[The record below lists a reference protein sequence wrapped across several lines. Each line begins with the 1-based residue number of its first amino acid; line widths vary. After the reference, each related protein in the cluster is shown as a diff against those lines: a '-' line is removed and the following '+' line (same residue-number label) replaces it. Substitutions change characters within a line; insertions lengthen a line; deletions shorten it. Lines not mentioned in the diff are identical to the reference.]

1 MYYLWRLLGY
11 TEEELTYL
19 SVAELKKLDE
29 EREEAKQP
37 LVKTR
42 SSVRKSLNTKYIDDV
57 KELVKGKKI
66 KDIKERWV
74 GVKGLDGEKH

>member
-1 MYYLWRLLGY
+1 MYYLWRLFGY
-11 TEEELTYL
+11 SEDELTYL
-19 SVAELKKLDE
+19 SVAELNMLQK

-37 LVKTR
+37 LVSTR
-42 SSVRKSLNTKYIDDV
+42 ASVRKSLNTKYIDDV

-66 KDIKERWV
+66 SDIKERWT

>member
-19 SVAELKKLDE
+19 SVAELNMLHE

-37 LVKTR
+37 IVKTR
-42 SSVRKSLNTKYIDDV
+42 ANGRKSLNTKYIDDV

-66 KDIKERWV
+66 ADIKERWV